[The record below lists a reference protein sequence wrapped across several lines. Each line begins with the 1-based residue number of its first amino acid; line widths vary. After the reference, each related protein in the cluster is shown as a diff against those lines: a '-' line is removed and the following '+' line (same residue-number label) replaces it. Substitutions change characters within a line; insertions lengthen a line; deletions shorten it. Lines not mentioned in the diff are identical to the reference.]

1 MRCRALGFMRIVYGE
16 VFVQEGMLV
25 RGIREERIEN
35 FFSARELSHSTLLF
49 GHCLQCLVPD
59 N

>member
-1 MRCRALGFMRIVYGE
+1 MRIVYGE

-25 RGIREERIEN
+25 RGIQEERIEN